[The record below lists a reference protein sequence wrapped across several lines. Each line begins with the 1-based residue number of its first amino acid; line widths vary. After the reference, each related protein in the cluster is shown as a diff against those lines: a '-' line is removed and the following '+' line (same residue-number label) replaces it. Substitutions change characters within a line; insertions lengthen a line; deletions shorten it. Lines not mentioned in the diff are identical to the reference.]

1 MKFSKNQKLIISL
14 LLPQL
19 AGGIGSIF
27 TSSSISVWY
36 RDLAKPML
44 NPPSWVFGPVWT
56 LLFLLM
62 GYALFLVWQKLPE
75 KGISKQI
82 SKLTGNRSTL
92 VFALTI
98 FGVQLFLNTLWSL
111 LFFGLK
117 NPGLALIEIAIL
129 WSAILYTI
137 ILFYKI
143 HKLAAYLLFPYLAWV
158 SFATY
163 LNYAL
168 WTLNSSF

>member
-1 MKFSKNQKLIISL
+1 MKFTKNKKIFLSL

-36 RDLAKPML
+36 RGLEKPVL

-56 LLFLLM
+56 ILFVLM
-62 GYALFLVWQKLPE
+62 GIAFFLIWKKIPEKNFQKL
-75 KGISKQI
+75 I
-82 SKLTGNRSTL
+82 SKLTGTRKTL
-92 VFALTI
+92 VFALSVYGI
-98 FGVQLFLNTLWSL
+98 QLVLNTLWSI

-117 NPGLALIEIAIL
+117 NPGLALIEIGFL
-129 WSAILYTI
+129 WIFILYTI
-137 ILFYKI
+137 VLFYKI
-143 HKLAAYLLFPYLAWV
+143 DKVAAYLLLPYLAWV

-168 WTLNSSF
+168 WTLNR